1 MARRKK
7 EPQSVHRKAIALVAQ
22 DLFLQNELSI
32 QAWTIQQKNSGYSK
46 ATLYVYFKS
55 KEILTSYLVLQS
67 MQTFYDFIYKVLH
80 ENNTCK
86 EHFFGICNSLYEYH
100 KLYPLYFSLV
110 HKTIRFDEKCD
121 NFLPEEKE
129 TFEVGEKINAIVYD
143 FIDSGIKNGDF
154 RSDLKIKPTIFT
166 ILGMVSGLIE
176 LASNK
181 EEYLKNIIEVDKNDF
196 LQKGFAIIFDSI
208 KARQENLN
216 QLY

>member
-22 DLFLQNELSI
+22 DQFLQKGIEHTSMDDI
-32 QAWTIQQKNSGYSK
+32 AKNSGYSK
-46 ATLYVYFKS
+46 ATLYVYLKN

-166 ILGMVSGLIE
+166 IWGMVSGLIE

-181 EEYLKNIIEVDKNDF
+181 EEYLKTIIEVDKNDF
-196 LQKGFAIIFDSI
+196 LQNGFALIFDSI
-208 KARQENLN
+208 KAR
-216 QLY
+216 

>member
-22 DLFLQNELSI
+22 DQFLQKGIEHTSMDDI
-32 QAWTIQQKNSGYSK
+32 AKNSGYSK
-46 ATLYVYFKS
+46 ATLYVYLKN

-67 MQTFYDFIYKVLH
+67 MQTLYDFIYKVLH

-166 ILGMVSGLIE
+166 IWGMVSGLIE

-181 EEYLKNIIEVDKNDF
+181 EEYLKTIIEVDKNDF
-196 LQKGFAIIFDSI
+196 LQNGFALIFDSI
-208 KARQENLN
+208 KARQTTLN
-216 QLY
+216 KLY

>member
-22 DLFLQNELSI
+22 DLFLQKGIEHTSMDDI
-32 QAWTIQQKNSGYSK
+32 AKNSGYSK
-46 ATLYVYFKS
+46 ATLYVYFKN

-67 MQTFYDFIYKVLH
+67 MQTLYDFIYKVLH

-86 EHFFGICNSLYEYH
+86 ERFFGICNSLYEYH

-166 ILGMVSGLIE
+166 IWGMVSGLIE

-181 EEYLKNIIEVDKNDF
+181 EEYLKTIIEVDKNDF
-196 LQKGFAIIFDSI
+196 LQNGFALIFDSI
-208 KARQENLN
+208 KAR
-216 QLY
+216 

>member
-7 EPQSVHRKAIALVAQ
+7 EPQSVHRKAIAFVAQ
-22 DLFLQNELSI
+22 DLFLQKGIERTSMDDI
-32 QAWTIQQKNSGYSK
+32 AKSSGYSK

-55 KEILTSYLVLQS
+55 KEILVSYLVLQS
-67 MQTFYDFIYKVLH
+67 MQTLYNFISKALQDN
-80 ENNTCK
+80 ENCK
-86 EHFFGICNSLYEYH
+86 DRFFGICNSLYEYH

-129 TFEVGEKINAIVYD
+129 TFEVGEKINAMVYG

-154 RSDLKIKPTIFT
+154 SSDLKIKPTIFT
-166 ILGMVSGLIE
+166 IWGMVSGLIE

-181 EEYLKNIIEVDKNDF
+181 EEYLKTIIEVDKNDF
-196 LQKGFAIIFDSI
+196 LQKGFALIFDSI
-208 KARQENLN
+208 KAR
-216 QLY
+216 

>member
-22 DLFLQNELSI
+22 DQFLQKGIEHTSMDDI
-32 QAWTIQQKNSGYSK
+32 AKNSGYSK
-46 ATLYVYFKS
+46 ATLYVYLKN

-67 MQTFYDFIYKVLH
+67 KQPIYDFIYKVLH

-166 ILGMVSGLIE
+166 IWGMVSGLIE

-181 EEYLKNIIEVDKNDF
+181 EEYLKTIIEVDKNDF
-196 LQKGFAIIFDSI
+196 LQNGFALIFDSI
-208 KARQENLN
+208 KARQTTLN
-216 QLY
+216 KLY

>member
-22 DLFLQNELSI
+22 DQFLQKGIEHTSMDDI
-32 QAWTIQQKNSGYSK
+32 AKNSGYSK
-46 ATLYVYFKS
+46 ATLYVYLKN

-67 MQTFYDFIYKVLH
+67 MQTLYDFIYKVLH

-166 ILGMVSGLIE
+166 IWGMVSGLIE

-181 EEYLKNIIEVDKNDF
+181 EEYLKTIIEVDKNDF
-196 LQKGFAIIFDSI
+196 LQNGFALIFDSI
-208 KARQENLN
+208 KAR
-216 QLY
+216 